1 MFNVFNFFSKW
12 VMIKFIIFFIF
23 VVFSVFMYLYELSNG
38 YLMFIN
44 DLNNILFGE
53 FLLKFED
60 IG

>member
-1 MFNVFNFFSKW
+1 
-12 VMIKFIIFFIF
+12 MIRFIIFFIF
-23 VVFSVFMYLYELSNG
+23 VVLSVFMYFYELSNG
-38 YLMFIN
+38 YLMFKN